1 MFKMHHLLVIVLLLA
16 WAGLLG
22 LVAKVIKPLAPIV
35 AWLFRRWEL
44 QFEAM
49 TVHYMSSSAIQSQGT
64 IVRYSATGSPPSW
77 TTIPEVR
84 TIGGPD
90 GSANLIDVTDLSST
104 GKEYLVGLK
113 DEGAVQLGLFYIP
126 TNAVHG
132 ALRDAWSNRTQ
143 LQFQIQFADT
153 GTTILEF
160 TGYVQNFALT
170 LGVDEPVTANVT
182 LKITGSSIPTT

>member
-1 MFKMHHLLVIVLLLA
+1 MFKMHHLLVVVLLLA

-22 LVAKVIKPLAPIV
+22 LLAKLFAPLAPFV
-35 AWLFRRWEL
+35 AWLFRSWEG

-49 TVHYMSSSAIQSQGT
+49 TVSYMSANAIQSQGT
-64 IVRYSATGSPPSW
+64 IVRYAPTGSPPSW
-77 TTIPEVR
+77 TTIPEIR

-113 DEGAVQLGLFYIP
+113 DEGAIQLGIFYIP

-132 ALRDAWSNRTQ
+132 ALRDAWSSRTQ
-143 LQFQIQFADT
+143 LQFQVQFADT

-160 TGYVQNFALT
+160 NGYVQNFALS
-170 LGVDEPVTANVT
+170 LGVDEPVTGNVT
-182 LKITGSSIPTT
+182 IKITGSSIPTT